1 MDTAD
6 RFPALMGQ
14 DPAQIPLDEAALL
27 VAADEYPQL
36 DIAASLAQ
44 LDALAN
50 PLQPAIIHELEPT
63 RLIQLVNA
71 HLFET
76 LGFRGNASDYYDPR
90 NSYLNEV
97 LDRRLGIPITLSI
110 VFIAVARRLGLPVA
124 GVSYP
129 GHFLVV
135 YQASDTPLYVDAF
148 NRGTL
153 VTERDLRRAFL
164 EQWGPYK
171 NYDPAHLQ
179 PASTHEVIAR
189 LLRNLKHIYLARDEL
204 PRAIRCCERIMLVSD
219 IPADRRDLGIVLAR
233 AGRLREAV
241 GVLEQYVAGT
251 PSAPDRGQIHE
262 LVDRLQQRLRGLN

>member
-1 MDTAD
+1 MDAAD
-6 RFPALMGQ
+6 RFAALMRQ
-14 DPAQIPLDEAALL
+14 DPARIPLDEAALL
-27 VAADEYPQL
+27 VAAGEYPRL
-36 DIAASLAQ
+36 DVAASLAQ
-44 LDALAN
+44 LDALTH
-50 PLQPAIIHELEPT
+50 PLQPAIIHELEPP
-63 RLIQLVNA
+63 RLIQLING

-76 LGFRGNASDYYDPR
+76 LGFRGNAREYYDPR

-135 YQASDTPLYVDAF
+135 YQASDTPMYVDAF

-153 VTERDLRRAFL
+153 VTERDFRRASL
-164 EQWGPYK
+164 EQRGPYTD
-171 NYDPAHLQ
+171 YDPSQVQ
-179 PASTHEVIAR
+179 PASAHEVIAR
-189 LLRNLKHIYLARDEL
+189 LLRNLKHIYLVRDEL
-204 PRAIRCCERIMLVSD
+204 PQAIRCCERIVLVSD
-219 IPADRRDLGIVLAR
+219 LPADRRDLGIVLAR

-241 GVLEQYVAGT
+241 GVLEQYVAHA
-251 PSAPDRGQIHE
+251 PSAPDRAQIHE